1 MVVRNFSIKEIHKSV
16 LNDYLVNFQNGPEVN
31 YTYMQGTFFID
42 GTTFLP
48 IEKNTLSTSLE
59 LFTISNEKKFSNYFT
74 TKHFDLLKNQ
84 TSNIKT
90 LQKSFIIGND
100 ENYYHNLILYLPKIL
115 FLINNT
121 NLINK
126 VDNIVFNKN
135 LPKKFIKFIDE
146 ILKLKKIKKN
156 LILINEKLYL
166 FENSFCP
173 TILGR
178 AYKIPKNIN
187 FLEEIGNELTTGKDE
202 INDDYQRIY
211 VSREDSNTRKI
222 LNEDALIVFLKE
234 HNFKIIILSKLDL
247 LSQIKIFKKAKLI
260 VGYHG
265 AGLANLVFSKSPAR
279 LIEIHP
285 NTIDDVRQHFKIISK
300 HKNIEH
306 SFFFVDYK
314 SNKENSDNL
323 TYFDGIVDIDR
334 FRKFIKIFLDF

>member
-1 MVVRNFSIKEIHKSV
+1 MELGKSFLSRSGPITTTFFIPLKSSLVMKRPFAISKLLTVRKFGVIPEIELLVVLAPNCMISF
-16 LNDYLVNFQNGPEVN
+16 EVIC
-31 YTYMQGTFFID
+31 GATFFID

-90 LQKSFIIGND
+90 LQKCFIIGND

-166 FENSFCP
+166 FENSFTCP
-173 TILGR
+173 
-178 AYKIPKNIN
+178 
-187 FLEEIGNELTTGKDE
+187 
-202 INDDYQRIY
+202 
-211 VSREDSNTRKI
+211 
-222 LNEDALIVFLKE
+222 
-234 HNFKIIILSKLDL
+234 L
-247 LSQIKIFKKAKLI
+247 LS
-260 VGYHG
+260 
-265 AGLANLVFSKSPAR
+265 FS
-279 LIEIHP
+279 L
-285 NTIDDVRQHFKIISK
+285 NNF
-300 HKNIEH
+300 N
-306 SFFFVDYK
+306 
-314 SNKENSDNL
+314 
-323 TYFDGIVDIDR
+323 
-334 FRKFIKIFLDF
+334 